1 MKIQIEN
8 GLAYV
13 YTPYH
18 PKFIRK
24 IKRCSAARW
33 DAARQAWQVAADL
46 VPVVRKLM
54 IDVFGECDIPV
65 EGKRFDVE
73 LRFNKPVWAER
84 EGVYFFGKCLARAR
98 GRDSG
103 ARPGDGVCYLEGGCC
118 SGGSMKYW
126 CSQVKEGSVVM
137 LYDIPETLI
146 LNEERQE
153 DVDYKFIER
162 PTTNVDELK
171 VEKVRLMARIEEID
185 AALRAC

>member
-13 YTPYH
+13 HTPYH
-18 PKFIRK
+18 PNFIEK
-24 IKRCSAARW
+24 IKRCSSAKW
-33 DAARQAWQVAADL
+33 DAARQAWQVTADL

-54 IDVFGECDIPV
+54 IDVFGECDIPA
-65 EGKRFDVE
+65 EGKRFDVQ
-73 LRFNKPVWAER
+73 LSFHTGVSATC
-84 EGVYFFGKCLARAR
+84 EGVYFFGKCLARAS

-103 ARPGDGVCYLEGGCC
+103 ARPGDGVCYIEGGCC

-146 LNEERQE
+146 LNEERRE
-153 DVDYKFIER
+153 GVDYKFIER

-171 VEKVRLMARIEEID
+171 AEKVRLMARIEEID